1 MWLRDHIVL
10 RLHNLEAFGL
20 APVELELED
29 GACLCITGPS
39 GSGKS
44 ILLRAIADLDLN
56 EGDAATETVLRS
68 QATAPEWR
76 RAVAYVPAE
85 SGWWGDVVGPH
96 MPDGDVTTLL
106 VDIGLDPSC
115 LAWEVARLSTGEKQ
129 RLALVRALLTDP
141 EVLLL
146 DEPTSALDDE
156 ATELVE
162 RVIKHRLSS
171 GTTVVLV
178 THDPAQIVR
187 LNAQHAVV
195 DQGRVERM
203 SDAGL
208 S

>member
-1 MWLRDHIVL
+1 ML
-10 RLHNLEAFGL
+10 RLHHLEPFGL

-29 GACLCITGPS
+29 GACLCVTGPS
-39 GSGKS
+39 GSGKT

-56 EGDAATETVLRS
+56 DGDAATENLLRS
-68 QATAPEWR
+68 QVTAPDWR

-96 MPDGDVTTLL
+96 MPSGDVVTLL
-106 VDIGLDPSC
+106 SDIGLDTSC
-115 LAWEVARLSTGEKQ
+115 LDWEVARLSTGERQ
-129 RLALVRALLTDP
+129 RLALVRALLTGP

-162 RVIKHRLSS
+162 RVIKHRLSA

-178 THDPAQIVR
+178 THDPAQIER
-187 LNAQHAVV
+187 LGAQHAVV
-195 DQGRVERM
+195 DQGRVELVHEARA
-203 SDAGL
+203 S
-208 S
+208 